1 MLINFMFCNYLN
13 KYKLR
18 GSDMENYTKL
28 SIKYLKFQKKRTILT
43 ILGVALASGILF
55 VILTLYFSNFINT
68 RDALRKQADYE
79 IVLLP
84 EQNQDV
90 SALLKQDFVKTAYR
104 GKYYDYYSNSYIENA
119 IYINVKNPYR
129 LDANMETI
137 EQTYGVKA
145 QLNQQ
150 LASYYLQGDTGND
163 TYIIL
168 LMFLLLSFV
177 IAVIGVGIIRTTIQL
192 NTMEQ
197 IKDYGILRCIGATQG
212 QLKSVIFRM
221 GCMQELLGILGGV
234 VIGIPIAYLV
244 GLFMNIKVRP
254 HVLPFLYVLIV
265 FIGDLFFVMDENGKL
280 VKKISPIE
288 AVRGQT
294 SGTRKVKA
302 RKQSIFGKIF
312 GVQGDYAYKNL
323 MSNKRRFLKTIA
335 TFALSIAAF
344 ITIATIFTSF
354 VQMQKQIAPSYG
366 EYQVYF
372 FNEANDE
379 ETIDAV
385 KSVLPNEE
393 TLTDIAQNK
402 EVKDVKAV
410 YAATMKAADFE
421 EFRTHFTEDFR
432 QETLEGQ
439 IVERLETGEKYKDS
453 ASPVD
458 RVSVIGYGEDEY
470 QEYASYLVEG
480 TLDVDE
486 NGIVLVQNVEATL
499 DEGMDD
505 ESYDAID
512 LIASTVEYP
521 ATDYKLGDTIKLSW
535 GNDKK
540 VYEIQ
545 GIVRIDKDK
554 LQTQG
559 FC

>member
-1 MLINFMFCNYLN
+1 MFCNYLN

-90 SALLKQDFVKTAYR
+90 PALLKQDFVKTAYR
-104 GKYYDYYSNSYIENA
+104 GKYYDYYSSSYIENA

-129 LDANMETI
+129 LDANVETI

-234 VIGIPIAYLV
+234 VIGFPIAYLV
-244 GLFMNIKVRP
+244 GLSMNIKVRP

-280 VKKISPIE
+280 AKKISPIE

-372 FNEANDE
+372 FNEAM
-379 ETIDAV
+379 
-385 KSVLPNEE
+385 
-393 TLTDIAQNK
+393 
-402 EVKDVKAV
+402 
-410 YAATMKAADFE
+410 MK
-421 EFRTHFTEDFR
+421 R
-432 QETLEGQ
+432 
-439 IVERLETGEKYKDS
+439 
-453 ASPVD
+453 P
-458 RVSVIGYGEDEY
+458 
-470 QEYASYLVEG
+470 
-480 TLDVDE
+480 
-486 NGIVLVQNVEATL
+486 
-499 DEGMDD
+499 
-505 ESYDAID
+505 
-512 LIASTVEYP
+512 
-521 ATDYKLGDTIKLSW
+521 
-535 GNDKK
+535 
-540 VYEIQ
+540 
-545 GIVRIDKDK
+545 
-554 LQTQG
+554 
-559 FC
+559 